1 MDIIIFLGF
10 LLFIY
15 LCGSA
20 KEIHD
25 EQVNYLITQQMF
37 EELRKKKSTK
47 PSIQQN
53 TEDNPE
59 DIPIEWFMWSDL

>member
-20 KEIHD
+20 KEIYD
-25 EQVNYLITQQMF
+25 EQVNYLITKQML
-37 EELRKKKSTK
+37 EGLSKNKGIKQT
-47 PSIQQN
+47 I
-53 TEDNPE
+53 EDNPE